1 MGRSL
6 THATISRYLNP
17 GRYFDSTQGLH
28 LYVKS
33 TGRKSWVFRYTKSGK
48 RRDLGLG
55 PYPAITLSEARDRA
69 LELRRA
75 ILNGTDPFA
84 AKQMKK
90 QEGQPQAPVTF
101 ADFAEEFITLNEP
114 QWQNLKHI
122 AQWRYSL
129 REFAYPVIGRKTLP
143 EIDTN
148 DLLSILAPIWKT
160 KTETASRLRGRIER
174 VIAAAITRGLRSGP
188 NPAIWRGHLDT
199 VLPKA
204 SRIKRVKHHA
214 ALPHRDLPALIAEIH
229 SRECASALALEFLI
243 LTAARSGEVRYSK
256 WGEIQGD
263 LWVIPAERTK
273 MRREHR
279 VPLCDRAQLILKLA
293 IAQLGQENYIFH
305 RSGKPLS
312 NVAMSHLLE
321 RLRPGYTVHGFRST
335 FRDWV
340 SEDTDHSGEVAEM
353 ALAHQIEN
361 RVEAAYRRGDL
372 LTRRRRLMDDWEK
385 HCLSNRALT
394 ANQPEP
400 LNDYSSI

>member
-6 THATISRYLNP
+6 THTTISRDLDP
-17 GRYFDSTQGLH
+17 GRYFDSIQGLH
-28 LYVKS
+28 LYVKP

-55 PYPAITLSEARDRA
+55 PYPVITLSEARERA
-69 LELRRA
+69 LELRRT
-75 ILNGTDPFA
+75 ILQGTDPLTA
-84 AKQMKK
+84 RQ
-90 QEGQPQAPVTF
+90 QEKDGRQTQASITF

-114 QWQNLKHI
+114 QWQNVKHI

-129 REFAYPVIGRKTLP
+129 REFAYPVIGAKALP

-174 VIAAAITRGLRSGP
+174 VLAAAITRGLRSGP

-214 ALPHRDLPALIAEIH
+214 AIPHRDLAALITQIQ

-243 LTAARSGEVRYSK
+243 LTATRSGEVRYAK
-256 WGEIQGD
+256 WNEVQDD
-263 LWVIPAERTK
+263 LWLIPAERTK
-273 MRREHR
+273 MRKEHR
-279 VPLCDRAQLILKLA
+279 VPLCERAQLILKLA
-293 IAQLGQENYIFH
+293 RTQLGQADYIFH
-305 RSGKPLS
+305 RSGKALS

-340 SEDTDHSGEVAEM
+340 AEDTEHSGEVAEM

-372 LTRRRRLMDDWEK
+372 LTRRRHLMNDWEK
-385 HCLSNRALT
+385 YCLSNLAQI
-394 ANQPEP
+394 ANQTET
-400 LNDYSSI
+400 LND